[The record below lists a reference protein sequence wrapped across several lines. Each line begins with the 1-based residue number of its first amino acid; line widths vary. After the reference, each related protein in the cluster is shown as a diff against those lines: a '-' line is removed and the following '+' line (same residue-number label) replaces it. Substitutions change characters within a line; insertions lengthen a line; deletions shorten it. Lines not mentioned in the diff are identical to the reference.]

1 MEKFPSVIVLEKNP
15 NSQEV
20 MGSYLKDL
28 GVEDIKFYDDY
39 NQGYEY
45 IKSLGNQAVVFID
58 IPDNQDLE
66 TQGIVENIKLYTPQ
80 IVITST
86 DYSTD
91 NIVKAMRLG
100 AKEFLPKPL
109 IKDDL
114 KRVLTLLQKI
124 EPEEESA
131 SKIIAVYSN
140 KGGIGKTTVAV
151 NLAAEIARTTGD
163 KTALVD
169 LNLQLGDVSTF
180 LNLNPTFDV
189 SYVINNL
196 MDKKKDA
203 LIKAFE
209 QYKNTNLYVLSDP
222 NYIEQSECITPQKI
236 EKLFSALKKVFP
248 FIVVDLSSN
257 IDENSLKIL
266 DISDLILF
274 TTIVNI
280 PAIRNAQRCLNLF
293 KSRRYLQDKVK
304 VVLNRYMENDEIKL
318 EDIETTLGEKV
329 YWKIPNNYFSIM
341 EAINKGV
348 TVSEVSTNSNI
359 ANSFRDF
366 AGKITDDMAETAV
379 SKFRI

>member
-196 MDKKKDA
+196 MDKKEDA

-209 QYKNTNLYVLSDP
+209 QYKSTNLYVLSDP

-266 DISDLILF
+266 DTSDLILF

-293 KSRRYLQDKVK
+293 KSRRYPQDKVK

-318 EDIETTLGEKV
+318 EDIETTFGEKV

-366 AGKITDDMAETAV
+366 AGKIADDMAETAV
-379 SKFRI
+379 LKYRI

>member
-196 MDKKKDA
+196 MDKKEDA

-222 NYIEQSECITPQKI
+222 NYIEQSVCITPQKI

-293 KSRRYLQDKVK
+293 KSRRYPQDKVK

-366 AGKITDDMAETAV
+366 AGKIADDMAETAV
-379 SKFRI
+379 LKYRI

>member
-20 MGSYLKDL
+20 IGSYLKDL

-45 IKSLGNQAVVFID
+45 IRSLGNQAVVFID
-58 IPDNQDLE
+58 ISDNQDSE
-66 TQGIVENIKLYTPQ
+66 TQGIVENIRLYTPR

-109 IKDDL
+109 IKEDL
-114 KRVLTLLQKI
+114 RRVLTLLQKI

-140 KGGIGKTTVAV
+140 KGGIGKTTLAV

-189 SYVINNL
+189 SYAINNL
-196 MDKKKDA
+196 MEKKEDA

-293 KSRRYLQDKVK
+293 KSRRYPQDKVK

-366 AGKITDDMAETAV
+366 AGKIADDMAETAV
-379 SKFRI
+379 SKYRI

>member
-1 MEKFPSVIVLEKNP
+1 MEKFPSVVVLEKNP

>member
-1 MEKFPSVIVLEKNP
+1 MEKIPSVIVLEKNP

-114 KRVLTLLQKI
+114 KRVLILLQKI
-124 EPEEESA
+124 ELEEESA

-196 MDKKKDA
+196 MDKKEDA

-209 QYKNTNLYVLSDP
+209 QYKSTNLYVLSDP

-293 KSRRYLQDKVK
+293 KSRRYPQDKVK

-366 AGKITDDMAETAV
+366 AGKIADDMAETAV
-379 SKFRI
+379 LKYRI

>member
-1 MEKFPSVIVLEKNP
+1 M
-15 NSQEV
+15 
-20 MGSYLKDL
+20 
-28 GVEDIKFYDDY
+28 
-39 NQGYEY
+39 
-45 IKSLGNQAVVFID
+45 
-58 IPDNQDLE
+58 
-66 TQGIVENIKLYTPQ
+66 
-80 IVITST
+80 
-86 DYSTD
+86 
-91 NIVKAMRLG
+91 
-100 AKEFLPKPL
+100 
-109 IKDDL
+109 
-114 KRVLTLLQKI
+114 
-124 EPEEESA
+124 
-131 SKIIAVYSN
+131 
-140 KGGIGKTTVAV
+140 AV

-196 MDKKKDA
+196 MDKKEDA

-293 KSRRYLQDKVK
+293 KSRRYPQDKVK

-366 AGKITDDMAETAV
+366 AGKIADDMAETAV
-379 SKFRI
+379 LKYRI

>member
-66 TQGIVENIKLYTPQ
+66 KQGIVENIKLYTPQ

-91 NIVKAMRLG
+91 NIVKAMRIG

-196 MDKKKDA
+196 MDKKEDA

-293 KSRRYLQDKVK
+293 KSRRYPQDKVK

-348 TVSEVSTNSNI
+348 TVSEVSTKSNI

-366 AGKITDDMAETAV
+366 AGKIADDMAETAV
-379 SKFRI
+379 LKYRI

>member
-66 TQGIVENIKLYTPQ
+66 KQGIVENIKLYTPQ

-91 NIVKAMRLG
+91 NIVKAMRIG

-196 MDKKKDA
+196 MDKKEDA

-222 NYIEQSECITPQKI
+222 NYIEQSVCITPQKI

-293 KSRRYLQDKVK
+293 KSRRYPQDKVK

-366 AGKITDDMAETAV
+366 AGKIADDMAETAV
-379 SKFRI
+379 LKYRI

>member
-1 MEKFPSVIVLEKNP
+1 MEKFPSVVVLEKNP

-45 IKSLGNQAVVFID
+45 IKSLDNQAVVFID
-58 IPDNQDLE
+58 IADNQDFE
-66 TQGIVENIKLYTPQ
+66 TQGIVENIKLYTPK

-196 MDKKKDA
+196 MEKKEDA

-236 EKLFSALKKVFP
+236 EKLFSSLKKAFP

>member
-180 LNLNPTFDV
+180 LNFNPTFDV

-196 MDKKKDA
+196 MDKKEDA

-209 QYKNTNLYVLSDP
+209 QYKSTNLYVLSDP

-293 KSRRYLQDKVK
+293 KSRRYPQDKVK

-366 AGKITDDMAETAV
+366 AGKIADDMAETAV
-379 SKFRI
+379 LKYRI

>member
-1 MEKFPSVIVLEKNP
+1 MEKFPSVVVLEKNP

-45 IKSLGNQAVVFID
+45 IKSLDNQAVVFID
-58 IPDNQDLE
+58 IADNQDFE
-66 TQGIVENIKLYTPQ
+66 TQGIVENIKLYTPK

-124 EPEEESA
+124 EQEEESA

-196 MDKKKDA
+196 MEKKEDA

-236 EKLFSALKKVFP
+236 EKLFSSLKKAFP

>member
-209 QYKNTNLYVLSDP
+209 QYKSTNLYVLSDP

-293 KSRRYLQDKVK
+293 KSRRYPQDKVK

-366 AGKITDDMAETAV
+366 AGKIADDMAETAV
-379 SKFRI
+379 LKYRI

>member
-45 IKSLGNQAVVFID
+45 IKSLRNQAVVFID

-66 TQGIVENIKLYTPQ
+66 KQGIVENIKLYTPQ

-91 NIVKAMRLG
+91 NIVKAMRIG

-196 MDKKKDA
+196 MDKKEDA

-222 NYIEQSECITPQKI
+222 NYIEQSVCITPQKI

-293 KSRRYLQDKVK
+293 KSRRYPQDKVK
-304 VVLNRYMENDEIKL
+304 VVLKHKSFIYICLFNYITAENTAQDRIQH
-318 EDIETTLGEKV
+318 
-329 YWKIPNNYFSIM
+329 
-341 EAINKGV
+341 
-348 TVSEVSTNSNI
+348 NSQCN
-359 ANSFRDF
+359 
-366 AGKITDDMAETAV
+366 GT
-379 SKFRI
+379 

>member
-66 TQGIVENIKLYTPQ
+66 KQGIVENIKLYTPQ

-91 NIVKAMRLG
+91 NIVKAMRIG

-196 MDKKKDA
+196 MDKKEDA

-293 KSRRYLQDKVK
+293 KSRRYPQDKVK

-366 AGKITDDMAETAV
+366 AGKIADDMAETAV
-379 SKFRI
+379 LKYRI

>member
-91 NIVKAMRLG
+91 NIVKAMRSG

-196 MDKKKDA
+196 MDKKEDA

-209 QYKNTNLYVLSDP
+209 QYKSTNLYVLSDP

-293 KSRRYLQDKVK
+293 KSRRYPQDKVK

-366 AGKITDDMAETAV
+366 AGKIADDMAETAV
-379 SKFRI
+379 LKYRI

>member
-196 MDKKKDA
+196 MDKKEDA

-209 QYKNTNLYVLSDP
+209 QYKSTNLYVLSDP

-293 KSRRYLQDKVK
+293 KSRRYPQDKVK

-366 AGKITDDMAETAV
+366 AGKIADDMAETAV
-379 SKFRI
+379 LKYRI

>member
-1 MEKFPSVIVLEKNP
+1 MEKFPSVVVLEKNP

-45 IKSLGNQAVVFID
+45 IKSLDNQAVVFID
-58 IPDNQDLE
+58 IADNQDFE
-66 TQGIVENIKLYTPQ
+66 TQGIVENIKLYTPK

-196 MDKKKDA
+196 MEKKEDA

-236 EKLFSALKKVFP
+236 EKLFSSLKKAFP

-329 YWKIPNNYFSIM
+329 YLKIPNNYFSIM

>member
-196 MDKKKDA
+196 MDKKEDA
-203 LIKAFE
+203 LSKAFE

-222 NYIEQSECITPQKI
+222 NYIEQSVCITPQKI

-293 KSRRYLQDKVK
+293 KSRRYPQDKVK

-366 AGKITDDMAETAV
+366 AGKIADDMAETAV
-379 SKFRI
+379 LKYRI

>member
-1 MEKFPSVIVLEKNP
+1 MEKIPSVIVLEKNP

-114 KRVLTLLQKI
+114 KRVLILLQKI

-196 MDKKKDA
+196 MDKKEDA

-209 QYKNTNLYVLSDP
+209 QYKSTNLYVLSDP

-293 KSRRYLQDKVK
+293 KSRRYPQDKVK

-366 AGKITDDMAETAV
+366 AGKIADDMAETAV
-379 SKFRI
+379 LKYRI

>member
-45 IKSLGNQAVVFID
+45 IKSLRNQAVVFID

-66 TQGIVENIKLYTPQ
+66 KQGIVENIKLYTPQ

-91 NIVKAMRLG
+91 NIVKAMRIG

-196 MDKKKDA
+196 MDKKEDA

-222 NYIEQSECITPQKI
+222 NYIEQSVCITPQKI

-293 KSRRYLQDKVK
+293 KSRRYPQDKVK

-366 AGKITDDMAETAV
+366 AGKIADDMAETAV
-379 SKFRI
+379 LKYRI

>member
-1 MEKFPSVIVLEKNP
+1 MEKFPSVVVLEKNP

-45 IKSLGNQAVVFID
+45 IKSLDNQAVVFID
-58 IPDNQDLE
+58 IADNQDFE
-66 TQGIVENIKLYTPQ
+66 TQGIVENIKLYTPK

-151 NLAAEIARTTGD
+151 NLAAEIAKTTGD

-196 MDKKKDA
+196 MEKKEDA

-236 EKLFSALKKVFP
+236 EKLFSSLKKAFP

>member
-196 MDKKKDA
+196 MDKKEDA

-209 QYKNTNLYVLSDP
+209 QYKSTNLYVLSDP

-266 DISDLILF
+266 DTSDLILF

-293 KSRRYLQDKVK
+293 KSRRYPQDKVK

-366 AGKITDDMAETAV
+366 AGKIADDMAETAV
-379 SKFRI
+379 LKYRI